1 MNRKS
6 LVYTLNENAFTKEIL
21 ILEKPSEMRVLSNP
35 IAWKIVN
42 LLANRPMYP
51 AQIAKELKI
60 YEQSAYYYIRKLL
73 TIRAIGQVET
83 SFVRGGTAKLYKT
96 EYAAFGIEM
105 DWGERKFETVKNG
118 KINKNV
124 RTFFEDFIDDGLFK
138 GTIVVGA
145 PDPHGPYRSS
155 ARDGHYAAQ
164 LAFFMGGLCTLPQN
178 FVVKLDVDAKSEK
191 ISRTENIISI
201 GGPGTNI
208 ITSEFNRYFP
218 IRFDES
224 NFWSG
229 LIAPHGRTHTLDNH
243 GLIAKIRNPFSEK
256 VKIIIIA
263 GVRSAGTKSAI
274 IALTNHGNEILKKY
288 NQDENWAVVV
298 QGFDMDSDG
307 KIDTID
313 IVDEIS
319 TSSAE
324 N

>member
-1 MNRKS
+1 MSKKN
-6 LVYTLNENAFTKEIL
+6 LVYSLDENTFTKEIS
-21 ILEKPSEMRVLSNP
+21 ILQKPSEMRILSNP

-42 LLANRPMYP
+42 LLAGRPMYP

-73 TIRAIGQVET
+73 TIRAISQVET

-96 EYAAFGIEM
+96 EFAAFGIEM
-105 DWGERKFETVKNG
+105 NWGERKFENVNG
-118 KINKNV
+118 KINHKV
-124 RTFFEDFIDDGLFK
+124 QTFFEDFIDDGLFN

-164 LAFFMGGLCTLPQN
+164 LAFFLGSFCGLPQN

-191 ISRTENIISI
+191 ISRTENIIAI

-208 ITSEFNRYFP
+208 ITSEFNRYLP
-218 IRFDES
+218 IRFDET

-256 VKIIIIA
+256 VNIIIIA
-263 GVRSAGTKSAI
+263 GVRSAGTKSAV
-274 IALTNHGNEILKKY
+274 IALTNHGNEILKKF
-288 NQDENWAVVV
+288 NQENNWALVV

-319 TSSAE
+319 TKSL
-324 N
+324 

>member
-1 MNRKS
+1 MNKKN
-6 LVYTLNENAFTKEIL
+6 LVYSLNENTFTKEIS
-21 ILEKPSEMRVLSNP
+21 ILQKPSEMRILSNP

-42 LLANRPMYP
+42 LLAGRPMYP

-73 TIRAIGQVET
+73 TIRAISQVET

-96 EYAAFGIEM
+96 EFAAFGIEM
-105 DWGERKFETVKNG
+105 NWGERKFETVNG
-118 KINKNV
+118 KINRNV
-124 RTFFEDFIDDGLFK
+124 QTFFEDFIDDGLFN

-164 LAFFMGGLCTLPQN
+164 LAFFLGSFCGLPQN
-178 FVVKLDVDAKSEK
+178 FVIKLDVDAKSEK

-208 ITSEFNRYFP
+208 ITSEFNRYLP
-218 IRFDES
+218 IRFDET

-243 GLIAKIRNPFSEK
+243 GLIAKIRNPYSEK
-256 VKIIIIA
+256 VKIVIIA
-263 GVRSAGTKSAI
+263 GVRSAGTKSAVL
-274 IALTNHGNEILKKY
+274 ALTNHGNEILKKF
-288 NQDENWAVVV
+288 NQENNWALVV

-319 TSSAE
+319 TKSV
-324 N
+324 

>member
-1 MNRKS
+1 MNKKS
-6 LVYTLNENAFTKEIL
+6 LVYSLDKNTFTKEISML
-21 ILEKPSEMRVLSNP
+21 NKPSEMRILSNP

-42 LLANRPMYP
+42 LLAGHPMYP

-73 TIRAIGQVET
+73 SIGAIGQVET
-83 SFVRGGTAKLYKT
+83 SFVRGGTAKLFRT
-96 EYAAFGIEM
+96 EFAAFGIEM
-105 DWGERKFETVKNG
+105 NWGERKFDNAKNG
-118 KINKNV
+118 NIDIDNNV
-124 RTFFEDFIDDGLFK
+124 QIFFKDFIDEGLFN
-138 GTIVVGA
+138 GTIIVGA
-145 PDPHGPYRSS
+145 PDAHGPYRSS

-164 LAFFMGGLCTLPQN
+164 LAFFLGSFCSLPQN

-208 ITSEFNRYFP
+208 ITSEFNRYLP
-218 IRFDES
+218 VRFDET
-224 NFWSG
+224 NYWSG

-256 VKIIIIA
+256 VNILIIA

-274 IALTNHGNEILKKY
+274 IALTNHGNDILRKF
-288 NQDENWAVVV
+288 NQDKNWALVV

-319 TSSAE
+319 TDSV
-324 N
+324 

>member
-1 MNRKS
+1 MDGKS

-21 ILEKPSEMRVLSNP
+21 IFEKPSEMRVLSNP

-42 LLANRPMYP
+42 LLANRSMYP

-73 TIRAIGQVET
+73 AIRAIAQVET

-105 DWGERKFETVKNG
+105 DWGERKVEPVKNG
-118 KINKNV
+118 KVNRNA
-124 RTFFEDFIDDGLFK
+124 RTFFEDFIDDGLFN

-164 LAFFMGGLCTLPQN
+164 LAFFLGGLCTLPQK

-208 ITSEFNRYFP
+208 ITSEFNRYLP

-229 LIAPHGRTHTLDNH
+229 LIAPQGRTHTLDNH
-243 GLIAKIRNPFSEK
+243 GLIAKISNPFSEK

-274 IALTNHGNEILKKY
+274 IALTNHGNEILKKF
-288 NQDENWAVVV
+288 NQDDNWAVVV

-319 TSSAE
+319 TSG
-324 N
+324 

>member
-1 MNRKS
+1 MNKKS
-6 LVYTLNENAFTKEIL
+6 LVYSLDENTFTKEIS
-21 ILEKPSEMRVLSNP
+21 ILQKPSEMRILSNP

-42 LLANRPMYP
+42 LLAGRPMYP

-73 TIRAIGQVET
+73 TIRAISQVET

-96 EYAAFGIEM
+96 EFAAFGIEM
-105 DWGERKFETVKNG
+105 NWGERKFETVNG
-118 KINKNV
+118 KINRDV
-124 RTFFEDFIDDGLFK
+124 QTFFEDFIDDGLFN

-164 LAFFMGGLCTLPQN
+164 LAFFLGRFCGLPQN

-191 ISRTENIISI
+191 ISRTVNIISI

-208 ITSEFNRYFP
+208 ITSEFNRYLP
-218 IRFDES
+218 IRFDET

-243 GLIAKIRNPFSEK
+243 GLIAKIRNPYSEK
-256 VKIIIIA
+256 VNIVIIA
-263 GVRSAGTKSAI
+263 GVRSAGTKSAV
-274 IALTNHGNEILKKY
+274 IALTNHGNEILKKF
-288 NQDENWAVVV
+288 NQENNWALVV

-319 TSSAE
+319 TKSL
-324 N
+324 

>member
-1 MNRKS
+1 MNKKN
-6 LVYTLNENAFTKEIL
+6 LVYSLDENTFIKEIS
-21 ILEKPSEMRVLSNP
+21 ILQKPSEIRILSNP
-35 IAWKIVN
+35 TAWKIVN
-42 LLANRPMYP
+42 LLAGRPMYP

-73 TIRAIGQVET
+73 TIRAISQVET

-96 EYAAFGIEM
+96 EFAAFGIEM
-105 DWGERKFETVKNG
+105 NWGERKFETVNG
-118 KINKNV
+118 KINRNV
-124 RTFFEDFIDDGLFK
+124 QTFFEDFIDDGLFN

-164 LAFFMGGLCTLPQN
+164 LAFFLGSFCGLPQN

-208 ITSEFNRYFP
+208 ITSEFNRYLP
-218 IRFDES
+218 IRFDET

-229 LIAPHGRTHTLDNH
+229 LIAHHGRTHTLDNH
-243 GLIAKIRNPFSEK
+243 GLIAKIRNPYSEK
-256 VKIIIIA
+256 VNIVIIA

-274 IALTNHGNEILKKY
+274 IALTNHGNEILKKF
-288 NQDENWAVVV
+288 NQENNWALVV

-319 TSSAE
+319 TKSL
-324 N
+324 

>member
-1 MNRKS
+1 MNKKN
-6 LVYTLNENAFTKEIL
+6 LVYSLDENTFIKEIS
-21 ILEKPSEMRVLSNP
+21 ILQKPSEIRILSNP

-42 LLANRPMYP
+42 LLAGRPMYP

-73 TIRAIGQVET
+73 TIRAISQVET

-96 EYAAFGIEM
+96 EFAAFGIEM
-105 DWGERKFETVKNG
+105 NWGERKFETVNG
-118 KINKNV
+118 KINRNV
-124 RTFFEDFIDDGLFK
+124 QTFFEDFIDDGLFN

-164 LAFFMGGLCTLPQN
+164 LAFFLGSFCGLPQN

-208 ITSEFNRYFP
+208 ITSEFNRYSP
-218 IRFDES
+218 IRFDET

-243 GLIAKIRNPFSEK
+243 GLIAKIRNPYSEK
-256 VKIIIIA
+256 VNIVIIA

-274 IALTNHGNEILKKY
+274 IALTNHGNEILKKF
-288 NQDENWAVVV
+288 NQENNWALVV

-319 TSSAE
+319 TKSL
-324 N
+324 

>member
-1 MNRKS
+1 MNKKS
-6 LVYTLNENAFTKEIL
+6 LVYSLDENTFTKEIS
-21 ILEKPSEMRVLSNP
+21 ILQKPSEMRILSNP

-42 LLANRPMYP
+42 LLAGRPMYP

-73 TIRAIGQVET
+73 TIRAISQVET

-96 EYAAFGIEM
+96 EFAAFGIEM
-105 DWGERKFETVKNG
+105 NWGEKKFETVNG
-118 KINKNV
+118 KINRNV
-124 RTFFEDFIDDGLFK
+124 QTFFEEFIDDGLFN

-164 LAFFMGGLCTLPQN
+164 LAFFLGSFCGLPQN

-191 ISRTENIISI
+191 ISRTVNIISI

-208 ITSEFNRYFP
+208 ITSEFNRYLP
-218 IRFDES
+218 IRFDET

-243 GLIAKIRNPFSEK
+243 GLIAKIRNPYSEK
-256 VKIIIIA
+256 VNIVIIA
-263 GVRSAGTKSAI
+263 GVRSAGTKSAV
-274 IALTNHGNEILKKY
+274 IALTNHGNEILKKF
-288 NQDENWAVVV
+288 NQENNWALVV

-319 TSSAE
+319 TKSL
-324 N
+324 

>member
-1 MNRKS
+1 MNKKN
-6 LVYTLNENAFTKEIL
+6 LVYSLDENTFIKEIS
-21 ILEKPSEMRVLSNP
+21 ILQKPSEIRILSNP

-42 LLANRPMYP
+42 LLAGRPMYP

-73 TIRAIGQVET
+73 TIRAISQVET
-83 SFVRGGTAKLYKT
+83 SFVRGGTAKLYKA
-96 EYAAFGIEM
+96 EFAAFGIEM
-105 DWGERKFETVKNG
+105 NWGERKFENVNG
-118 KINKNV
+118 KINRNV
-124 RTFFEDFIDDGLFK
+124 QTFFEDFIDDGLFN

-164 LAFFMGGLCTLPQN
+164 LAFFLGSFCGLPQN

-208 ITSEFNRYFP
+208 ITSEFNRYLP
-218 IRFDES
+218 IRFDET

-256 VKIIIIA
+256 VNIVIIA
-263 GVRSAGTKSAI
+263 GVRSAGTKSAV
-274 IALTNHGNEILKKY
+274 IALTSHGNEILKKF
-288 NQDENWAVVV
+288 NQENNWALVV

-319 TSSAE
+319 TKSL
-324 N
+324 

>member
-1 MNRKS
+1 MSKKN
-6 LVYTLNENAFTKEIL
+6 LVYSLDENTFTKEIS
-21 ILEKPSEMRVLSNP
+21 ILQKPSEMRILSNP

-42 LLANRPMYP
+42 LLAGRPMYP
-51 AQIAKELKI
+51 AEIAKELKI

-73 TIRAIGQVET
+73 TIRAISQVET

-96 EYAAFGIEM
+96 EFAAFGIEM
-105 DWGERKFETVKNG
+105 NWGESKFENVNG
-118 KINKNV
+118 KINRKV
-124 RTFFEDFIDDGLFK
+124 QTFFEDFIDDGLFN

-155 ARDGHYAAQ
+155 ARDGHYVAQ
-164 LAFFMGGLCTLPQN
+164 LAFFLGSFCGLPQN

-208 ITSEFNRYFP
+208 ITSEFNRYLP
-218 IRFDES
+218 IRFDET

-256 VKIIIIA
+256 VNTIIIA
-263 GVRSAGTKSAI
+263 GVRSAGTKSAV
-274 IALTNHGNEILKKY
+274 IALTNHGNEILKKF
-288 NQDENWAVVV
+288 NQENNWALVV

-319 TSSAE
+319 TKSL
-324 N
+324 

>member
-1 MNRKS
+1 MNKKS
-6 LVYTLNENAFTKEIL
+6 LVYSLDENTFTKEIS
-21 ILEKPSEMRVLSNP
+21 ILQKPSEMRILSNP

-42 LLANRPMYP
+42 LLAGRPMYP

-60 YEQSAYYYIRKLL
+60 YEQSAYYYITKLL
-73 TIRAIGQVET
+73 TIRAISQVET

-96 EYAAFGIEM
+96 EFAAFGIEM
-105 DWGERKFETVKNG
+105 NWGEKKFETVNG
-118 KINKNV
+118 KINRNV
-124 RTFFEDFIDDGLFK
+124 QTFFEDFIDDGLFN

-164 LAFFMGGLCTLPQN
+164 LAFFLGSFCGLPQN

-191 ISRTENIISI
+191 ISRTVNIISI

-208 ITSEFNRYFP
+208 ITSEFNRYLP
-218 IRFDES
+218 IRFDET

-243 GLIAKIRNPFSEK
+243 GLIAKIRNPYSEK
-256 VKIIIIA
+256 VNIVIIA
-263 GVRSAGTKSAI
+263 GVRSAGTKSAV
-274 IALTNHGNEILKKY
+274 IALTNHGNEILKKF
-288 NQDENWAVVV
+288 NQENNWALVV

-319 TSSAE
+319 TKSL
-324 N
+324 

>member
-1 MNRKS
+1 MNKKN
-6 LVYTLNENAFTKEIL
+6 LVYSLDENTFIKEIS
-21 ILEKPSEMRVLSNP
+21 ILQKPSEIRILSNP

-42 LLANRPMYP
+42 LLAGRPMYP

-73 TIRAIGQVET
+73 TIRAISQVET

-96 EYAAFGIEM
+96 EFAAFGIEM
-105 DWGERKFETVKNG
+105 NWGERKFETVNG
-118 KINKNV
+118 KINRNV
-124 RTFFEDFIDDGLFK
+124 QTFFEDFIDDGLFN

-164 LAFFMGGLCTLPQN
+164 LAFFLGSFCGLPQN

-208 ITSEFNRYFP
+208 ITSEFNRYLP
-218 IRFDES
+218 IRFDET

-243 GLIAKIRNPFSEK
+243 GLIAKIRNPYSEK
-256 VKIIIIA
+256 VNIVIIA

-274 IALTNHGNEILKKY
+274 IALTNHGNEILKKF
-288 NQDENWAVVV
+288 NQENNWALVV

-319 TSSAE
+319 TKSL
-324 N
+324 

>member
-1 MNRKS
+1 MNKKS
-6 LVYTLNENAFTKEIL
+6 LVYSLDENTFSKEIS
-21 ILEKPSEMRVLSNP
+21 ILQKPSEMRILSNP

-42 LLANRPMYP
+42 LLAGRPMYP

-73 TIRAIGQVET
+73 TIRAISQVET

-96 EYAAFGIEM
+96 EFAAFGIEM
-105 DWGERKFETVKNG
+105 NWGEKKFETVNG
-118 KINKNV
+118 KINRNV
-124 RTFFEDFIDDGLFK
+124 QTFFEDFIDDGLFN

-164 LAFFMGGLCTLPQN
+164 LAFFLGSFCGLPQN

-191 ISRTENIISI
+191 ISRTVNIISI

-208 ITSEFNRYFP
+208 ITSEFNRYLP
-218 IRFDES
+218 IRFDET

-243 GLIAKIRNPFSEK
+243 GLIAKIRNPYSEK
-256 VKIIIIA
+256 VNIVIIA
-263 GVRSAGTKSAI
+263 GVRSAGTKSAV
-274 IALTNHGNEILKKY
+274 IALTNHGNEILKKF
-288 NQDENWAVVV
+288 NQENNWALVV

-319 TSSAE
+319 TKSL
-324 N
+324 

>member
-1 MNRKS
+1 MNKKN
-6 LVYTLNENAFTKEIL
+6 LVYSLDENTFIKEIS
-21 ILEKPSEMRVLSNP
+21 ILQKPSEIRILSNP

-42 LLANRPMYP
+42 LLAGRPMYP

-73 TIRAIGQVET
+73 TIRAISQVET

-96 EYAAFGIEM
+96 EFAAFGIEM
-105 DWGERKFETVKNG
+105 NWGGRKFETVNG
-118 KINKNV
+118 KINRNV
-124 RTFFEDFIDDGLFK
+124 QTFFEDFIDDGLFN

-164 LAFFMGGLCTLPQN
+164 LAFFLGSFCGLSQN

-208 ITSEFNRYFP
+208 ITSEFNRYLP
-218 IRFDES
+218 IRFDET

-243 GLIAKIRNPFSEK
+243 GLIAKIRNPYSEK
-256 VKIIIIA
+256 VNIVIIA
-263 GVRSAGTKSAI
+263 GVRSAGTKSAV
-274 IALTNHGNEILKKY
+274 IALTNHGNEILKKF
-288 NQDENWAVVV
+288 NQENNWALVV

-319 TSSAE
+319 TKSL
-324 N
+324 

>member
-1 MNRKS
+1 MNKKN
-6 LVYTLNENAFTKEIL
+6 LVYSLDENTFIKEIS
-21 ILEKPSEMRVLSNP
+21 ILQKPSEIRILSNP
-35 IAWKIVN
+35 TAWKIVN
-42 LLANRPMYP
+42 LLAGRPMYP

-73 TIRAIGQVET
+73 TIRAISQVET

-96 EYAAFGIEM
+96 EFAAFGIEM
-105 DWGERKFETVKNG
+105 NWGERKFETVNG
-118 KINKNV
+118 KINRNV
-124 RTFFEDFIDDGLFK
+124 QTFFEDFIDDGLFN

-164 LAFFMGGLCTLPQN
+164 LAFFLGSFCGLPQN

-208 ITSEFNRYFP
+208 ITSEFNRYLP
-218 IRFDES
+218 IRFDET

-243 GLIAKIRNPFSEK
+243 GLIAKIRNPYSEK
-256 VKIIIIA
+256 VNIVIIA

-274 IALTNHGNEILKKY
+274 IALTNHGNEILKKF
-288 NQDENWAVVV
+288 NQENNWALVV

-319 TSSAE
+319 TKSL
-324 N
+324 

>member
-1 MNRKS
+1 MNKKN
-6 LVYTLNENAFTKEIL
+6 LVYSLDENTFIKEIS
-21 ILEKPSEMRVLSNP
+21 ILQKPSEIRILSNP

-42 LLANRPMYP
+42 LLAGRPMYP

-73 TIRAIGQVET
+73 TIRAISQVET

-96 EYAAFGIEM
+96 EFAAFGIEM
-105 DWGERKFETVKNG
+105 NWGERKFETVNG
-118 KINKNV
+118 KINRNV
-124 RTFFEDFIDDGLFK
+124 QTFFEDFIDDGLFN

-164 LAFFMGGLCTLPQN
+164 LAFFLGSFCGLPQN

-208 ITSEFNRYFP
+208 ITSEFNRYLP
-218 IRFDES
+218 IRFDET

-243 GLIAKIRNPFSEK
+243 GLIAKIRNPYSEK
-256 VKIIIIA
+256 VNIVIIA

-274 IALTNHGNEILKKY
+274 IALTNHGNEILKKF
-288 NQDENWAVVV
+288 NQENNSALVV

-319 TSSAE
+319 TKSL
-324 N
+324 

>member
-1 MNRKS
+1 MNKKS
-6 LVYTLNENAFTKEIL
+6 LVYSSDENTFTKEIS
-21 ILEKPSEMRVLSNP
+21 ILQKPSEMRILSNP

-42 LLANRPMYP
+42 LLAGRPMYP

-73 TIRAIGQVET
+73 TIRAISQVET

-96 EYAAFGIEM
+96 EFAAFGIEM
-105 DWGERKFETVKNG
+105 NWGEKKFETVNG
-118 KINKNV
+118 KINRNV
-124 RTFFEDFIDDGLFK
+124 QTFFEEFIDDGLFN

-164 LAFFMGGLCTLPQN
+164 LAFFLGSFCGLPQN

-191 ISRTENIISI
+191 ISRTVNIISI

-208 ITSEFNRYFP
+208 ITSEFNRYLP
-218 IRFDES
+218 IRFDET

-243 GLIAKIRNPFSEK
+243 GLIAKIRNPYSEK
-256 VKIIIIA
+256 VNIVIIA
-263 GVRSAGTKSAI
+263 GVRSAGTKSAV
-274 IALTNHGNEILKKY
+274 IALTNHGNEILKKF
-288 NQDENWAVVV
+288 NQENNWALVV

-319 TSSAE
+319 TKSL
-324 N
+324 

>member
-1 MNRKS
+1 MNKKN
-6 LVYTLNENAFTKEIL
+6 LVYSLDENTFIKEIS
-21 ILEKPSEMRVLSNP
+21 ILQKPSEIRILSNP

-42 LLANRPMYP
+42 LLAGRPMYP

-73 TIRAIGQVET
+73 TIRAISQVET

-96 EYAAFGIEM
+96 EFAAFGIEM
-105 DWGERKFETVKNG
+105 NWGERKFESVNG
-118 KINKNV
+118 KINRNV
-124 RTFFEDFIDDGLFK
+124 QTFFEDFIDDGLFN

-164 LAFFMGGLCTLPQN
+164 LAFFLGSFCGLPQN

-191 ISRTENIISI
+191 TSRTENIMSI

-208 ITSEFNRYFP
+208 ITSEFNRYLP
-218 IRFDES
+218 IRFDET

-243 GLIAKIRNPFSEK
+243 GLIAKIRNPYSEK
-256 VKIIIIA
+256 VNIVIIA

-274 IALTNHGNEILKKY
+274 IALTNHGNEILKKF
-288 NQDENWAVVV
+288 NQENNWALVV

-319 TSSAE
+319 TKSL
-324 N
+324 

>member
-1 MNRKS
+1 MNKKS
-6 LVYTLNENAFTKEIL
+6 LVYSSDENTFTKEIS
-21 ILEKPSEMRVLSNP
+21 ILQKPSEMRILSNP

-42 LLANRPMYP
+42 LLAGRPMYP
-51 AQIAKELKI
+51 AQIAKELEI

-73 TIRAIGQVET
+73 TIRAISQVET

-96 EYAAFGIEM
+96 EFAAFGIEM
-105 DWGERKFETVKNG
+105 NWGERKFETVNG
-118 KINKNV
+118 KINRNV
-124 RTFFEDFIDDGLFK
+124 QTFFEDFIDDGLFN

-164 LAFFMGGLCTLPQN
+164 LAFFLGSFCGLPQN

-191 ISRTENIISI
+191 ISRTVNIISI

-208 ITSEFNRYFP
+208 ITSEFNRYLP
-218 IRFDES
+218 IRFDET

-243 GLIAKIRNPFSEK
+243 GLIAKIRNPYSEK
-256 VKIIIIA
+256 VNIVIIA
-263 GVRSAGTKSAI
+263 GVRSAGTKSAV
-274 IALTNHGNEILKKY
+274 IALTNHGNEILKKF
-288 NQDENWAVVV
+288 NQENNWALVV

-319 TSSAE
+319 TKSL
-324 N
+324 

>member
-6 LVYTLNENAFTKEIL
+6 LVYTSNENVFTKEIL
-21 ILEKPSEMRVLSNP
+21 ILEKSSEMRVLSNP

-42 LLANRPMYP
+42 LLAGKPMYP

-73 TIRAIGQVET
+73 AIRAIGQVET

-105 DWGERKFETVKNG
+105 DWGERKFENVKNG
-118 KINKNV
+118 KINRIIRN
-124 RTFFEDFIDDGLFK
+124 FFENFIDDGLFN
-138 GTIVVGA
+138 GVIVVGA

-164 LAFFMGGLCTLPQN
+164 LAFFLGGYCTLPQN

-208 ITSEFNRYFP
+208 ITSEFNRYLP

-229 LIAPHGRTHTLDNH
+229 LIAPQGRTHTLDNH
-243 GLIAKIRNPFSEK
+243 GLIAKIKNPFSEK
-256 VKIIIIA
+256 LSIIFVA

-274 IALTNHGNEILKKY
+274 IALTNHGNEILKKF
-288 NQDENWAVVV
+288 NQDDNWAVVV

-319 TSSAE
+319 TSSV
-324 N
+324 

>member
-1 MNRKS
+1 MNKKN
-6 LVYTLNENAFTKEIL
+6 LVYSLDENTFTKEIS
-21 ILEKPSEMRVLSNP
+21 ILQKPSEMRILSNP

-42 LLANRPMYP
+42 LLAGRPMYP

-73 TIRAIGQVET
+73 TIKAISQVET

-96 EYAAFGIEM
+96 EFAAFGIEM
-105 DWGERKFETVKNG
+105 NWGEKKFETVNG
-118 KINKNV
+118 KINRNV
-124 RTFFEDFIDDGLFK
+124 QTFFEEFIDDGLFN

-164 LAFFMGGLCTLPQN
+164 LAFFLGSFCGLPQN

-191 ISRTENIISI
+191 ISRTVNIISI

-208 ITSEFNRYFP
+208 ITSEFNRYLP
-218 IRFDES
+218 IRFDET

-243 GLIAKIRNPFSEK
+243 GLIAKIRNPYSEK
-256 VKIIIIA
+256 VNIVIIA
-263 GVRSAGTKSAI
+263 GVRSAGTKSAV
-274 IALTNHGNEILKKY
+274 IALTNHGNVILKKF
-288 NQDENWAVVV
+288 NQENNWALVV

-319 TSSAE
+319 TKSL
-324 N
+324 

>member
-1 MNRKS
+1 MNKKN
-6 LVYTLNENAFTKEIL
+6 LVYSLDENTFTKEIS
-21 ILEKPSEMRVLSNP
+21 ILQKPSEMRILSNP

-42 LLANRPMYP
+42 LLAGRPMYP

-73 TIRAIGQVET
+73 TIRAISQVET

-96 EYAAFGIEM
+96 EFAAFGIEM
-105 DWGERKFETVKNG
+105 NWGEKKFETVNG
-118 KINKNV
+118 KINRNV
-124 RTFFEDFIDDGLFK
+124 QTFFEDFIDDGLFN

-145 PDPHGPYRSS
+145 PEPHGPYRSS

-164 LAFFMGGLCTLPQN
+164 LAFFLGSFCGLPQN

-191 ISRTENIISI
+191 ISRTVNIISI

-208 ITSEFNRYFP
+208 ITSEFNRYLP
-218 IRFDES
+218 IRFDET

-243 GLIAKIRNPFSEK
+243 GLIAKIRNPYSEK
-256 VKIIIIA
+256 VNIVIIA
-263 GVRSAGTKSAI
+263 GVRSAGTKSAV
-274 IALTNHGNEILKKY
+274 IALTNHGNEILKKF
-288 NQDENWAVVV
+288 NQENNWALVV

-319 TSSAE
+319 TKSL
-324 N
+324 

>member
-1 MNRKS
+1 MNKKN
-6 LVYTLNENAFTKEIL
+6 LVYSLDENTFIKEIS
-21 ILEKPSEMRVLSNP
+21 ILQKPSEIRILSNP

-42 LLANRPMYP
+42 LLAGRPMYP

-73 TIRAIGQVET
+73 TIRAISQVET

-96 EYAAFGIEM
+96 EFAAFGIEM
-105 DWGERKFETVKNG
+105 NWGERKFETVNG
-118 KINKNV
+118 KINRNV
-124 RTFFEDFIDDGLFK
+124 QTFFEDFIDDGLFN

-164 LAFFMGGLCTLPQN
+164 LAFFLGSFCGLPQN

-208 ITSEFNRYFP
+208 ITSEFNRYLP
-218 IRFDES
+218 IRFDET

-243 GLIAKIRNPFSEK
+243 GLIAKIRNPYSEK
-256 VKIIIIA
+256 VNIVIIA
-263 GVRSAGTKSAI
+263 GVRSAGTKSAV
-274 IALTNHGNEILKKY
+274 IALTNHGNEILKKF
-288 NQDENWAVVV
+288 NQENNWALVV

-319 TSSAE
+319 TKSL
-324 N
+324 

>member
-1 MNRKS
+1 MNKKS
-6 LVYTLNENAFTKEIL
+6 LVYSSDENTFTKEIS
-21 ILEKPSEMRVLSNP
+21 ILQKPSEMRILSNP

-42 LLANRPMYP
+42 LLAGRPMYP

-73 TIRAIGQVET
+73 TIRAISQAET

-96 EYAAFGIEM
+96 EFAAFGIEM
-105 DWGERKFETVKNG
+105 NWGERKFETVNG
-118 KINKNV
+118 KINRNV
-124 RTFFEDFIDDGLFK
+124 QTFFEDFIDDGLFN

-164 LAFFMGGLCTLPQN
+164 LAFFLGSFCGLPQN

-191 ISRTENIISI
+191 ISRTVNIISI

-208 ITSEFNRYFP
+208 ITSEFNRYLP
-218 IRFDES
+218 IRFDET

-243 GLIAKIRNPFSEK
+243 GLIAKIRNPYSEK
-256 VKIIIIA
+256 VNIVIIA
-263 GVRSAGTKSAI
+263 GVRSAGTKSAV
-274 IALTNHGNEILKKY
+274 IALTNHGNEILKKF
-288 NQDENWAVVV
+288 NQENNWALVV

-319 TSSAE
+319 TKSL
-324 N
+324 

>member
-1 MNRKS
+1 MNKKN
-6 LVYTLNENAFTKEIL
+6 LVYSLDENTFIKEIS
-21 ILEKPSEMRVLSNP
+21 ILQKPSEIRILSNP

-42 LLANRPMYP
+42 LLAGRPMYP

-73 TIRAIGQVET
+73 TIRAISQVET

-96 EYAAFGIEM
+96 EFAAFGIEM
-105 DWGERKFETVKNG
+105 NWGERKFETVNG
-118 KINKNV
+118 KINRNV
-124 RTFFEDFIDDGLFK
+124 QTFFEDFIDDGLFS

-164 LAFFMGGLCTLPQN
+164 LAFFLGSFCGLPQN

-191 ISRTENIISI
+191 ISRIENIISI

-208 ITSEFNRYFP
+208 ITSEFNRYLP
-218 IRFDES
+218 IRFDET

-243 GLIAKIRNPFSEK
+243 GLIAKIRNPYSEK
-256 VKIIIIA
+256 VNIVIIA
-263 GVRSAGTKSAI
+263 GVRSAGTKSAV
-274 IALTNHGNEILKKY
+274 IALTNHGNEILKKF
-288 NQDENWAVVV
+288 NQENNWALVV

-319 TSSAE
+319 TKSL
-324 N
+324 

>member
-1 MNRKS
+1 MNKKS
-6 LVYTLNENAFTKEIL
+6 LVYSLDKNTFTKEISM
-21 ILEKPSEMRVLSNP
+21 LEKPSEMRILSNP

-42 LLANRPMYP
+42 LLAGHPMYP

-73 TIRAIGQVET
+73 TIRAINQVET
-83 SFVRGGTAKLYKT
+83 SFVRGGTAKLFKT
-96 EYAAFGIEM
+96 EFAAFGIEM
-105 DWGERKFETVKNG
+105 NWGERKFDNAKNE
-118 KINKNV
+118 KINHN
-124 RTFFEDFIDDGLFK
+124 TQIFFKDFIDDGLFN
-138 GTIVVGA
+138 GTIVVGT

-164 LAFFMGGLCTLPQN
+164 LAFFLGGFCGLPQN
-178 FVVKLDVDAKSEK
+178 FVVKLDVDANSEK
-191 ISRTENIISI
+191 ISRAENIISI

-208 ITSEFNRYFP
+208 ITSEFNRYLP
-218 IRFDES
+218 IRFDET
-224 NFWSG
+224 NYWSG

-256 VKIIIIA
+256 VNIVIIA

-274 IALTNHGNEILKKY
+274 IALTNHGNEILRKF
-288 NQDENWAVVV
+288 NQDKNWALVV

-313 IVDEIS
+313 IVDEAFTDS
-319 TSSAE
+319 V
-324 N
+324 

>member
-1 MNRKS
+1 MNKKS
-6 LVYTLNENAFTKEIL
+6 LVYSLDENTFIKEIS
-21 ILEKPSEMRVLSNP
+21 ILQKPSEIRILSNP
-35 IAWKIVN
+35 TAWKIVN
-42 LLANRPMYP
+42 LLAGRPMYP

-60 YEQSAYYYIRKLL
+60 YEQSAYYYITKLL
-73 TIRAIGQVET
+73 TIRAISQVET

-96 EYAAFGIEM
+96 EFAAFGIEM
-105 DWGERKFETVKNG
+105 NWGERKFETVNG
-118 KINKNV
+118 KINRNV
-124 RTFFEDFIDDGLFK
+124 QTFFEDFIDDGLFN

-164 LAFFMGGLCTLPQN
+164 LAFFLGSFCGLPQN

-191 ISRTENIISI
+191 ISRTVNIISI

-208 ITSEFNRYFP
+208 ITSEFNRYLP
-218 IRFDES
+218 IRFDET

-243 GLIAKIRNPFSEK
+243 GLIAKIRNPYSEK
-256 VKIIIIA
+256 VNIVIIA
-263 GVRSAGTKSAI
+263 GVRSAGTKSAV
-274 IALTNHGNEILKKY
+274 IALTNHGNEILKKF
-288 NQDENWAVVV
+288 NQENNWALVV

-319 TSSAE
+319 TKSL
-324 N
+324 

>member
-1 MNRKS
+1 MNKKS
-6 LVYTLNENAFTKEIL
+6 LVYSSNENTFTKEIS
-21 ILEKPSEMRVLSNP
+21 ILQKPSEMRILSNP

-42 LLANRPMYP
+42 LLAGRPMYP

-73 TIRAIGQVET
+73 TIRAISQVET

-96 EYAAFGIEM
+96 EFAAFGIEM
-105 DWGERKFETVKNG
+105 NWGERKFETVNG
-118 KINKNV
+118 KINRNV
-124 RTFFEDFIDDGLFK
+124 QTFFEDFIDDGLFN

-164 LAFFMGGLCTLPQN
+164 LAFFLGSFCGLPQN

-191 ISRTENIISI
+191 ISRTVNIISI

-208 ITSEFNRYFP
+208 ITSEFNRYLP
-218 IRFDES
+218 IRFDET

-243 GLIAKIRNPFSEK
+243 GLIAKIRNPYSEK
-256 VKIIIIA
+256 VNIVIIA
-263 GVRSAGTKSAI
+263 GVRSAGTKSAV
-274 IALTNHGNEILKKY
+274 IALTNHGNEILKKF
-288 NQDENWAVVV
+288 NQENNWALVV

-319 TSSAE
+319 TKSL
-324 N
+324 

>member
-1 MNRKS
+1 MNKKN
-6 LVYTLNENAFTKEIL
+6 LVYSLDENTFIKEIS
-21 ILEKPSEMRVLSNP
+21 ILQKPSEIRILSNP

-42 LLANRPMYP
+42 LLAGRPMYP

-73 TIRAIGQVET
+73 TIRAISQVET

-96 EYAAFGIEM
+96 EFAAFGIEM
-105 DWGERKFETVKNG
+105 NWGGRKFETVNG
-118 KINKNV
+118 KINRNV
-124 RTFFEDFIDDGLFK
+124 QTFFEDFIDDGLFN

-164 LAFFMGGLCTLPQN
+164 LAFFLGSFCGLSQN

-208 ITSEFNRYFP
+208 ITSEFNRYLP
-218 IRFDES
+218 IRFDET

-243 GLIAKIRNPFSEK
+243 GLIAKIRNPYSEK
-256 VKIIIIA
+256 VNIVIIA
-263 GVRSAGTKSAI
+263 GVRSAGTKSAV
-274 IALTNHGNEILKKY
+274 IALTNHGNEILKKF
-288 NQDENWAVVV
+288 NQENNWALVV

-319 TSSAE
+319 TKSF
-324 N
+324 

>member
-1 MNRKS
+1 MNKKS
-6 LVYTLNENAFTKEIL
+6 LVYSLDENTFTKEIS
-21 ILEKPSEMRVLSNP
+21 ILQKPSEMRILSNP

-42 LLANRPMYP
+42 LLAGRPMYP

-60 YEQSAYYYIRKLL
+60 YEQSAYYYITKLL
-73 TIRAIGQVET
+73 TIRAISQVET

-96 EYAAFGIEM
+96 EFAAFGIEM
-105 DWGERKFETVKNG
+105 NWGEKKFETVNG
-118 KINKNV
+118 KINRNV
-124 RTFFEDFIDDGLFK
+124 QTFFEEFIDDGLFN

-164 LAFFMGGLCTLPQN
+164 LAFFLGSFCGLPQN

-191 ISRTENIISI
+191 ISRTVNIISI

-208 ITSEFNRYFP
+208 ITSEFNRYLP
-218 IRFDES
+218 IRFDET

-243 GLIAKIRNPFSEK
+243 GLIAKIRNPYSEK
-256 VKIIIIA
+256 VNIVIIA
-263 GVRSAGTKSAI
+263 GVRSAGTKSAV
-274 IALTNHGNEILKKY
+274 IALTNHGNEILKKF
-288 NQDENWAVVV
+288 NHENNWALVV

-319 TSSAE
+319 TKSL
-324 N
+324 